1 MKQKNAE
8 STAAAIKQ
16 AVNDRF
22 AERFV
27 PADSTRRML
36 QHPHYAEI
44 TAVAADVTS
53 AISREIVANSKRLR
67 RGAPAALNA

>member
-1 MKQKNAE
+1 
-8 STAAAIKQ
+8 
-16 AVNDRF
+16 
-22 AERFV
+22 
-27 PADSTRRML
+27 ML

-67 RGAPAALNA
+67 RGAPAALKA